1 MARFLL
7 SERYRLELHW
17 EKVKYIRDDI
27 CELIGALFSGPALL
41 NAEKINDNDSIKLDF
56 FKQYLIFV
64 KDVYVGELSWAEVIY
79 RDKIVILKDAK
90 ITHDSESN
98 KIPKFNNT
106 DYLVIDTANHEM
118 AVHAFNLVYTTYVL
132 NKEGEPYNFRS

>member
-17 EKVKYIRDDI
+17 EKVKYTRNDT
-27 CELIGALFSGPALL
+27 CELIGAYLSGPVLS
-41 NAEKINDNDSIKLDF
+41 NAEKINSNDSIKLDF
-56 FKQYLIFV
+56 FKQYIIFV
-64 KDVYVGELSWAEVIY
+64 KDVYVGELSWTEVIY

-98 KIPKFNNT
+98 KIPKFGDT

-118 AVHAFNLVYTTYVL
+118 AVHMFNLLYTTYVL

>member
-1 MARFLL
+1 MGRFLL

-17 EKVKYIRDDI
+17 EKVKYKQDDI
-27 CELIGALFSGPALL
+27 CELIGAYFSGPVLS
-41 NAEKINDNDSIKLDF
+41 NAEKIQNNDSIKLDF

-64 KDVYVGELSWAEVIY
+64 KDVYVGELSWTEVVY
-79 RDKIVILKDAK
+79 SGKIVILKDAK

-98 KIPKFNNT
+98 KIPKLNDT

-118 AVHAFNLVYTTYVL
+118 AVHAFNLVYITYVL